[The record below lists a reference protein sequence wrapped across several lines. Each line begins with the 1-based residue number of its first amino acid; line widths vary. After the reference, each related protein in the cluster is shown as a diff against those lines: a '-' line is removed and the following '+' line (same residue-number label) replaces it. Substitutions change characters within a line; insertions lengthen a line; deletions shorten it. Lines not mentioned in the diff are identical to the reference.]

1 MDKIINILKRL
12 LVLSFVLN
20 TFFVKSQG
28 SVSKYS
34 LKKPKLYDVVEL
46 FFSSKQ
52 VFDHGLIIDSL
63 SDFPHPIL
71 IKREENKFALNSKF
85 GKK

>member
-1 MDKIINILKRL
+1 MENTINISKQFL
-12 LVLSFVLN
+12 LLSFVGY
-20 TFFVKSQG
+20 TFAVKSQN
-28 SVSKYS
+28 SKDS
-34 LKKPKLYDVVEL
+34 LKQPKLYDVVEV